1 MRCMFAVL
9 LILKHKTMTTR
20 SNEEIEARKA
30 ENTRNLI
37 SHYTEE
43 LKRENLRPISRRYY
57 EDMLIA
63 FTSEGEGA
71 EHKKKEINAFWN
83 EVEAKRDA
91 ENNKIEFLQEAIEY
105 LRELVVEV
113 ADPDN
118 SLMKRNSIVREVK
131 NKNFISD
138 IRERVRMRIIK
149 EERRMADSIAK
160 KDADYKDKIKEAL
173 KRIG

>member
-1 MRCMFAVL
+1 M
-9 LILKHKTMTTR
+9 
-20 SNEEIEARKA
+20 
-30 ENTRNLI
+30 
-37 SHYTEE
+37 
-43 LKRENLRPISRRYY
+43 
-57 EDMLIA
+57 
-63 FTSEGEGA
+63 
-71 EHKKKEINAFWN
+71 
-83 EVEAKRDA
+83 
-91 ENNKIEFLQEAIEY
+91 
-105 LRELVVEV
+105 VVEL